1 MPHPDAKTALALALR
16 DALSTTPLSKVT
28 VSGLTRTAGV
38 TRQAFYYHFSDIRD
52 LTVWVFKREVGNQV
66 GTHSSY
72 DEWSDGL
79 LAMLVWMQSH
89 PEETRSV
96 ISSLGME
103 ELQLFLHKQLR
114 SVMEPIV
121 DELGANLTITE
132 GDRMFVADHF
142 TLCVLGHVS
151 QWLASDMSADPYILT
166 ERIARVLDG
175 QILRSLTMFANKPT
189 RTSGRG

>member
-16 DALSTTPLSKVT
+16 DALMTTPLSKVT

-52 LTVWVFKREVGNQV
+52 LTVWVFKREVADQIISHA
-66 GTHSSY
+66 TY
-72 DEWSDGL
+72 EDWSEGL

-96 ISSLGME
+96 LSSLGME
-103 ELQLFLHKQLR
+103 EIQIFLHKQLH

-121 DELGANLTITE
+121 DELSQGLRVTE
-132 GDRMFVADHF
+132 GDRMFIADHF

-151 QWLASDMSADPYILT
+151 QWLSSGMTSDPYILT
-166 ERIARVLDG
+166 ERISRILDG
-175 QILRSLTMFANKPT
+175 QVPHALTTFAQKPT
-189 RTSGRG
+189 MTSARA

>member
-16 DALSTTPLSKVT
+16 DALTTTPLSKVT

-52 LTVWVFKREVGNQV
+52 LTVWVFKREVADQIISHA
-66 GTHSSY
+66 TY
-72 DEWSDGL
+72 DDWSEGL

-103 ELQLFLHKQLR
+103 ELQVFLHKQLR
-114 SVMEPIV
+114 AVMEPIV
-121 DELGANLTITE
+121 DQLGADLTVTE
-132 GDRMFVADHF
+132 GDRMFITDHF
-142 TLCVLGHVS
+142 TLAILGHIS
-151 QWLASDMSADPYILT
+151 QWIATGMSADPYILT
-166 ERIARVLDG
+166 ERIARILDG
-175 QILRSLTMFANKPT
+175 QVLRALTLFSEMPT
-189 RTSGRG
+189 AAPGRA

>member
-16 DALSTTPLSKVT
+16 DALTTTPLSKVT

-52 LTVWVFKREVGNQV
+52 LTVWVFKREVADQIISHA
-66 GTHSSY
+66 TY
-72 DEWSDGL
+72 DDWSEGL

-103 ELQLFLHKQLR
+103 ELQIFLHKQLR
-114 SVMEPIV
+114 AVMEPIV
-121 DELGANLTITE
+121 DQLGADLTVTE
-132 GDRMFVADHF
+132 GDRMFITDHF
-142 TLCVLGHVS
+142 TLAVLGHIS
-151 QWLASDMSADPYILT
+151 QWIATGMSADPYILT
-166 ERIARVLDG
+166 ERIARILDG
-175 QILRSLTMFANKPT
+175 QVLRALTLFSEKPT
-189 RTSGRG
+189 AAPGRA

>member
-121 DELGANLTITE
+121 DELGANLTVTE

-151 QWLASDMSADPYILT
+151 QWLSNGMSADPYILT

>member
-16 DALSTTPLSKVT
+16 DALTTTPLSKVT

-52 LTVWVFKREVGNQV
+52 LTVWVFKREVADQIISHA
-66 GTHSSY
+66 TY
-72 DEWSDGL
+72 DDWSEGL

-103 ELQLFLHKQLR
+103 ELQIFLHKQLR
-114 SVMEPIV
+114 AVMEPIV
-121 DELGANLTITE
+121 DQLGADLTVTE
-132 GDRMFVADHF
+132 GDRMFITDHF
-142 TLCVLGHVS
+142 TLAVLGHIS
-151 QWLASDMSADPYILT
+151 QWIATGMSADPYILT
-166 ERIARVLDG
+166 ERIARILDG
-175 QILRSLTMFANKPT
+175 QVLRALTLFSEKPT
-189 RTSGRG
+189 AARGRA

>member
-52 LTVWVFKREVGNQV
+52 LTVWVFKREVADQIISHA
-66 GTHSSY
+66 TY
-72 DEWSDGL
+72 DDWSEGL

-103 ELQLFLHKQLR
+103 ELQIFLHKQLR
-114 SVMEPIV
+114 AVMEPIV
-121 DELGANLTITE
+121 DQLGADLTVTE
-132 GDRMFVADHF
+132 GDRMFITDHF
-142 TLCVLGHVS
+142 TLAVLGHIS
-151 QWLASDMSADPYILT
+151 QWIATGMSADPYILT
-166 ERIARVLDG
+166 ERIARILDG
-175 QILRSLTMFANKPT
+175 QVLRALTLFSEKPT
-189 RTSGRG
+189 AAPGRA

>member
-16 DALSTTPLSKVT
+16 DALTTTPLSKVT

-52 LTVWVFKREVGNQV
+52 LTVWVFKREVADQIISHA
-66 GTHSSY
+66 TY
-72 DEWSDGL
+72 DDWSEGL

-103 ELQLFLHKQLR
+103 ELQVFLHKQLR
-114 SVMEPIV
+114 AVMEPIV
-121 DELGANLTITE
+121 DQLGADLTVTE
-132 GDRMFVADHF
+132 GDRMFITDHF
-142 TLCVLGHVS
+142 TLAILGHIS
-151 QWLASDMSADPYILT
+151 QWIATGMSADPYILT
-166 ERIARVLDG
+166 ERIARILDG
-175 QILRSLTMFANKPT
+175 QVLRALTLFSEKPT
-189 RTSGRG
+189 AAPGRA

>member
-151 QWLASDMSADPYILT
+151 PWLANGMSADPYILT

>member
-132 GDRMFVADHF
+132 SDRMFVADHF

-151 QWLASDMSADPYILT
+151 QWLTNGMSADPYILT

-175 QILRSLTMFANKPT
+175 QILRSLTMFADKPT

>member
-16 DALSTTPLSKVT
+16 DALTTTPLSKVT
-28 VSGLTRTAGV
+28 VSGLTRAAGV
-38 TRQAFYYHFSDIRD
+38 TRQAFYYHFADIRD
-52 LTVWVFKREVGNQV
+52 LTVWVFKREVADQILSHA
-66 GTHSSY
+66 TY
-72 DEWSDGL
+72 DDWSDGL

-103 ELQLFLHKQLR
+103 EIQIFLHKQLH

-121 DELGANLTITE
+121 DELSQGLRVTE
-132 GDRMFVADHF
+132 GDRMFIADHF

-151 QWLASDMSADPYILT
+151 QWLSSGMTSDPYILT
-166 ERIARVLDG
+166 ERISRILDG
-175 QILRSLTMFANKPT
+175 QVPHALTTFAQKPT
-189 RTSGRG
+189 MTSARA